1 MMVMTSQNATQNS
14 TTYFW
19 SMSGDSLYRH
29 REELRLELYTPDN
42 EALDSKIAKE
52 IIEDYSGRF
61 QEKINLLEE
70 QYKSQATLCIRSSRS
85 SVFFFFQTQRERMS
99 VRDLPNVGLHSDN
112 LKTCSHFDG
121 CGE

>member
-19 SMSGDSLYRH
+19 SLSGDSLYRH

-85 SVFFFFQTQRERMS
+85 SVFFSNPARKDERARLAQCGVAQRQPQDMQS
-99 VRDLPNVGLHSDN
+99 L
-112 LKTCSHFDG
+112 
-121 CGE
+121 